1 MRNIWTKYLKLRY
14 ISLQPPTQVFIVK
27 YWKAVE
33 ILISERYY
41 IMINKIVIHF
51 TDGKIM
57 KGTTADFFPNKDIFH
72 ISNMDNNKI
81 YEINLNSL
89 KAIFFVKSFEG
100 DSLYQ
105 EKLNIE
111 RVGLGKRIRVRFKDD
126 ETLVGYTQ
134 GYSLDRVG
142 FIFFPADPDS
152 NNEKAFIINAATD
165 DVHFI

>member
-1 MRNIWTKYLKLRY
+1 ML
-14 ISLQPPTQVFIVK
+14 
-27 YWKAVE
+27 
-33 ILISERYY
+33 
-41 IMINKIVIHF
+41 NKIVIHF
-51 TDGKIM
+51 ADGKIV
-57 KGTTADFFPNKDIFH
+57 KGTTSDFFPNKDIFH
-72 ISNMDNNKI
+72 MCDLDNNKTH
-81 YEINLNSL
+81 EINLHSL

-100 DSLYQ
+100 DPLYQ

-134 GYSLDRVG
+134 GYSPDRVG

-152 NNEKAFIINAATD
+152 NNEKAFIINTATD